1 MFFYGRVVIPFSL
14 SFQQEQKLQGIQ
26 GKDLRVSVL
35 TGKRV
40 KEDNDF
46 AIKELH
52 LLDNHSL
59 TGFFF
64 ILTSNNND
72 FKVTLRI
79 HCTLKAF
86 DDFNPIQDRGEP
98 PLPPP
103 LNSFSL

>member
-52 LLDNHSL
+52 LLENHSS
-59 TGFFF
+59 GFDGVFF
-64 ILTSNNND
+64 HTN
-72 FKVTLRI
+72 
-79 HCTLKAF
+79 
-86 DDFNPIQDRGEP
+86 QQQQ
-98 PLPPP
+98 
-103 LNSFSL
+103 